1 MPHNRYSLVI
11 ELIITALLLALLSWI
26 GLSVDTTGDSGDSI
40 LHFLYSK
47 YSFVHPELLLNHW
60 AKPLFTL
67 VSAPF
72 SQIGFNGMIVFN
84 CLMVALTLLFTY
96 LTAKSFNLN
105 YPWLV
110 PVLIL
115 FCPLF
120 LKLIFSGLTEYTL
133 GLFLIVSIYF
143 ASHKRFLTASILVSF
158 LPFIRSEGLIIIG
171 VFGIYLILNR
181 RYKLL
186 PFLFTGHL
194 VYSIV
199 GFFHY
204 RDLLWVFTKI
214 PYASLDSPYGNGHIL
229 DFFHLLNYVI
239 EKPMYLLLFL
249 GSVSLIWKVF
259 KNRSYLISKSEE
271 TILVY
276 GVFFTVLLAHAL
288 FWWQG
293 IFNSMGLPRVLIP
306 VVPLVALIALSG
318 LDFCLGW
325 IKSIWFR
332 NIILIAVVLIIIGFP
347 FTYREEGIVFNDSL
361 FQLPD
366 NELIDEEIV
375 SYLTEN
381 IDNLYDQLFYYSH
394 CYFSIALNIDH
405 FDDSKHRAMHRL
417 TTETPPNGAMI
428 IWDDWYSSTEGGIP
442 LDQLSNDKNLVLLKE
457 FTKQI
462 NERQIH
468 FVLFVSEGGYIQEA
482 DQL

>member
-1 MPHNRYSLVI
+1 MVRNRYPLVV
-11 ELIITALLLALLSWI
+11 ELIITALLFALLSWI

-67 VSAPF
+67 LSSPF
-72 SQIGFNGMIVFN
+72 SQLGFKGIIVFN

-96 LTAKSFNLN
+96 LMARNFNMK

-120 LKLIFSGLTEYTL
+120 FKLIFSGLTEYTL
-133 GLFLIVSIYF
+133 GLFLMVSIYF
-143 ASHKRFLTASILVSF
+143 ASYKRFLTASILVSF
-158 LPFIRSEGLIIIG
+158 LPFIRSEGLIIMG
-171 VFGIYLILNR
+171 VFGIYLILKR

-186 PFLFTGHL
+186 PFLLTGHL
-194 VYSIV
+194 VYSMV
-199 GFFHY
+199 GYFYY
-204 RDLLWVFTKI
+204 RDLLWVFTRI
-214 PYASLDSPYGNGHIL
+214 PYASLDSPYGNGQIL

-239 EKPMYLLLFL
+239 EKPIYLLLFL
-249 GSVSLIWKVF
+249 GFVSLIWKVF
-259 KNRSYLISKSEE
+259 KNRSTLISRSEE

-276 GVFFTVLLAHAL
+276 GVFITILLAHAL

-306 VVPLVALIALSG
+306 VVPLVALIALAG

-325 IKSIWFR
+325 IKSVRFR
-332 NIILIAVVLIIIGFP
+332 NLILIAVVLIIIGFP
-347 FTYREEGIVFNDSL
+347 FTDREEGVVFNASL

-375 SYLTEN
+375 PYLTEN
-381 IDNLYDQLFYYSH
+381 IENLNDQLFYYSH
-394 CYFSIALNIDH
+394 CYFSVALNIDH
-405 FDDSKHRAMHRL
+405 FDDGKHRAMHRL

-428 IWDDWYSSTEGGIP
+428 IWDDWYSVVEGGIS
-442 LDQLSNDKNLVLLKE
+442 LDQLCNDKNLVLVKE

-462 NERQIH
+462 DDRQIH
-468 FVLFVSEGGYIQEA
+468 FAIFVS
-482 DQL
+482 